1 MTSLG
6 VVRSEEDGCHGN
18 MGAAKGKGGHVCMRV
33 LFDGFAA
40 QNTETDPN
48 RKPAL
53 KLKLALKK
61 GHTHRNTPE

>member
-1 MTSLG
+1 
-6 VVRSEEDGCHGN
+6 
-18 MGAAKGKGGHVCMRV
+18 MGAAKGKGGHVCVCVQVCMRV